1 MDRERESGMSPETGG
16 GGRVVAL
23 DYGRRRVGVATSD
36 PSGTIAAP
44 RAVVDQGGDP
54 EEPPTELLSL
64 LEELQPTLIVVGIPR
79 HMDGSEG
86 EMAREA
92 RTFGRSVAEASGVTV
107 VEWDER
113 LTTAAAEQALVA
125 SGASRRKRSEKGAR
139 DKMAAAILLKSFL
152 ASRR

>member
-1 MDRERESGMSPETGG
+1 MGRERSPGVSPEPTEE
-16 GGRVVAL
+16 GRVVAL
-23 DYGRRRVGVATSD
+23 DYGRRRIGVASSD

-44 RAVVDQGGDP
+44 RAVVEHGGDP
-54 EEPPTELLSL
+54 EEPPAELLSL
-64 LEELQPTLIVVGIPR
+64 LEELSPTLVVVGIPR

-92 RTFGRSVAEASGVTV
+92 RTFGRALAEASGITV

-113 LTTAAAEQALVA
+113 LTTEAAERALVA

-139 DKMAAAILLKSFL
+139 DRMAAALLLKSFL

>member
-1 MDRERESGMSPETGG
+1 MAREHTHGVIPADDED
-16 GGRVVAL
+16 GRIVAL

-36 PSGTIAAP
+36 PSATIASP
-44 RAVVDQGGDP
+44 RATVDHPGDP
-54 EEPPTELLSL
+54 EEPPAELLSL
-64 LEELQPTLIVVGIPR
+64 LEELSPTLVVVGIPR

-86 EMAREA
+86 EMAKEA
-92 RTFGRSVAEASGVTV
+92 RSFGRAVAEAARVTV

-125 SGASRRKRSEKGAR
+125 SGAPRRKRGEKGAR
-139 DKMAAAILLKSFL
+139 DKMAAALLLKSFL